1 MRAPCR
7 RHDQT
12 GNLTV
17 GLQNGQ
23 ILLGAQE
30 ARGQLQVADAQT
42 HFGAA
47 HVFVAVLGGS
57 RAHAVELP
65 AEIDVQVV
73 VDDVEDLA
81 GDDFVFVVAEL

>member
-1 MRAPCR
+1 MRASCR

-12 GNLTV
+12 DNLTV

-47 HVFVAVLGGS
+47 HEFAAVFGRS
-57 RAHAVELP
+57 RAHTVELP
-65 AEIDVQVV
+65 AEINVQIV

-81 GDDFVFVVAEL
+81 GDDFVFVVAKL